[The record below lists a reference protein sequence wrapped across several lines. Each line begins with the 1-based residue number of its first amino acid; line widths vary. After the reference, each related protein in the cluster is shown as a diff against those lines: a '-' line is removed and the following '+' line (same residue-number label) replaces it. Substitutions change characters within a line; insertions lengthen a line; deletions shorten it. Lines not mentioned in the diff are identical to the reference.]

1 MESKL
6 QKMSLQ
12 PDKPNVQPARLES
25 NSRKVVAESWEDE
38 AASSDSDTEVD
49 EATRPPAKPPVSN
62 APPPTPI
69 SPTSP
74 FQSWDPHD
82 SNPPGSG
89 TRDGDAES
97 GRRPEKSTAVAGRLI
112 AAGLGMKAPKKTEE
126 QRAYDKA
133 VRENEIR
140 RRVKEKEAKEKERED
155 AHKARSA
162 VWES

>member
-6 QKMSLQ
+6 QKLSLQ
-12 PDKPNVQPARLES
+12 RDKPNVQPAKPES
-25 NSRKVVAESWEDE
+25 KSPKAVAESWEDE
-38 AASSDSDTEVD
+38 VESSDSDTEID
-49 EATRPPAKPPVSN
+49 EATRPPARSPVPN

-74 FQSWDPHD
+74 FQLWDPQD
-82 SNPPGSG
+82 SIPLSTG

-112 AAGLGMKAPKKTEE
+112 AAGLGMRAPKKTEE

-140 RRVKEKEAKEKERED
+140 RRMKEKESKEKERED
-155 AHKARSA
+155 TVKARSA
-162 VWES
+162 IWES